1 MIYNCTFSIK
11 SNKLILKAYFFL
23 KNFLEHLVLLLAF
36 SLTGFSQEYPVKF
49 LDISDGLSN
58 NSVTTIYQDS
68 DGYMWFGTYDGL
80 NRYDGYNF
88 KVYRNRINDK
98 KSLLFNTI
106 YNIEGDSKKNI
117 WVGGSNG
124 ICIYNKTNA
133 TFHPVV
139 YVFSNNKPKIL
150 KDIIHQTSSVSDN
163 LVLVASQN
171 LGLIAFE
178 DGSFIG
184 KHVPLKVSGKKSIDN
199 YDAIAIQKDKKK
211 DYYWIYVRNIGICS
225 YSYKSRNLKV
235 VFPLSIGGVK
245 AMEPSADGN
254 LWFGSDEGLFLFNLK
269 TGALSE
275 NYFSNKCSVSDILL
289 DKKKELWIT
298 TDGCGIYK
306 VTGTNKK
313 AVPYN
318 TLKNNLLVKSNS
330 VWSLY
335 EDKSGN
341 KWFGTLRG
349 GISMLSN
356 TPKYFKSIRYNAN
369 DPAENFILSFCEDEK
384 NNLWV
389 GTDGAGLKYWDRKNN
404 KYITYSNSATMCH
417 KLTSNFITGIIRDS
431 NNEIWLSTWAG
442 GINRINPKSNTV
454 SYFSC
459 YNPFTRQV
467 EKNIW
472 FVYKDS
478 KNNIWASATN
488 EGSLYL
494 FDRKKNSFTLFD
506 PSINNLQCLTE
517 TSDGKLLGGNYN
529 SLFTIEK
536 TTRKIVKINVDNQIR
551 CIYEDKDKNLWL
563 GTQEGGLLLF
573 DRKTN
578 TFKRLTADDGL
589 PSNTI
594 LRILE
599 DKEGNLWMSTYNGIC
614 RFDKKRKT
622 FRNFSVNDGLQSN
635 QFSFNAGIKLST
647 GEFLFGGINGFNIFF
662 PEAIKGFNQENNL
675 LLTDFYVNNQPIEDT
690 NAEVISDW
698 DSDKIKKVSL
708 SYDQTTLS
716 LEFVALDYNNA
727 DKINYAYYLEGWD
740 EQWSY
745 VGQARKANY
754 SRLPEGKYT
763 FKVKTTNF
771 KGGWNKEESLINI
784 TVLPPWYRTWWAYTL
799 YILAGVA
806 SIFAYLKYN
815 KNKEELK
822 YKVKIAELESKKEK
836 EVAEKQS
843 SMFTYISHEFRTPLS
858 LIINPLKKAVQKE
871 SVQNGSSGSD
881 LAIAHRNARR
891 LLSLVDQ
898 LLLFRKAENDADS
911 LRLSAINVNN
921 LCNEVYQC
929 FVNQAKDKN
938 INYNFNIPDH
948 EIEII
953 GDYEKIEISLFNLMS
968 NAFKYT
974 PNGGEINLNL
984 AENDTEVILEI
995 SDNGEGIEKKDIE
1008 VIFEKFKQINS
1019 KVSVGTGFGIGL
1031 YIVKYFVDKH
1041 KGTVSCSSEIGK
1053 GSVFKLTFL
1062 KGSSHFENIE
1072 ITDVVAKRSQLF
1084 DELIIDDS
1092 EENNQLMS
1100 NTVSESD
1107 FQKIMLT
1114 DKRTVLI
1121 VDDNAEI
1128 RGYLIKLFSE
1138 TYVVF
1143 SAENGEEGLKQT
1155 KKHMPDLVISD
1166 ITMEHMDGL
1175 ELCRKIKE
1183 NDALSHIPVILLTA
1197 TKNPETHL
1205 QGINDGADDYI
1216 TKPFDDDI
1224 LVARVESLL
1233 KNRSTLRKYFLD
1245 SITLKENTQKV
1256 PEEYQEI
1263 LRKCIDIVEA
1273 NIHKRDFT
1281 IKNFALEMGMS
1292 HRTLYTKIKIISGQ
1306 TLNAFIRSVRIRRA
1320 AMLMLTEEMN
1330 IAQASAEVGFEDP
1343 KYFRQQFVKLFGMT
1357 PSEYIK
1363 KYKNSFNSDLNII
1376 K

>member
-1 MIYNCTFSIK
+1 MKYF
-11 SNKLILKAYFFL
+11 IL
-23 KNFLEHLVLLLAF
+23 NFLLLF
-36 SLTGFSQEYPVKF
+36 GFTRAVHAQDNPIKF

-58 NSVTTIYQDS
+58 NSVTTIFQDS
-68 DGYMWFGTYDGL
+68 DGYLWFGTYDGL

-98 KSLLFNTI
+98 NSLLFNTI
-106 YNIEGDSKKNI
+106 YDIEGDSRNNI
-117 WVGGSNG
+117 WVGGTNG

-133 TFHPVV
+133 TFRPVE
-139 YVFSNNKPKIL
+139 YVVSNKKPQYL
-150 KDIIHQTSSVSDN
+150 KDIIHQTSAISHN
-163 LVLVASQN
+163 MVLVASQN
-171 LGLIAFE
+171 LGLLSFE
-178 DGSFIG
+178 NGSLVG
-184 KHVPLKVSGKKSIDN
+184 KHIPLKAKENKANIDN
-199 YDAIAIQKDKKK
+199 YDAIAIQDDKKK
-211 DYYWIYVRNIGICS
+211 AHSWVYVRNVGVCS
-225 YSYKSRNLKV
+225 FDYKTKNLNV
-235 VFPLSIGGVK
+235 VFPLSIEVK
-245 AMEPSADGN
+245 AMKRTFDGN
-254 LWFGSDEGLFLFNLK
+254 LWLGTDEGLFLFN
-269 TGALSE
+269 TQSGTLSE
-275 NYFSNKCSVSDILL
+275 NYFMSKCSVTDILV
-289 DKKKELWIT
+289 DKKKDVWIT

-306 VTGTNKK
+306 VIGTNKK
-313 AVPYN
+313 AISSN
-318 TLKNNLLVKSNS
+318 TVKDNNLVKSNS

-335 EDKSGN
+335 EDKTGN

-356 TPKYFKSIRYNAN
+356 TPKYFKNIRYNSN

-389 GTDGAGLKYWDRKNN
+389 GTDGAGLKYWNRKNN
-404 KYITYSNSATMCH
+404 TYINYSN
-417 KLTSNFITGIIRDS
+417 KLSSSFITGIIRDN

-442 GINRINPKSNTV
+442 GVNKINPKTNTV
-454 SYFSC
+454 THYSC
-459 YNPFTRQV
+459 YNPFTKQT

-472 FVYKDS
+472 FVYKDTKS
-478 KNNIWASATN
+478 NIWASATN

-494 FDRKKNSFTLFD
+494 FNKTANNFELFNK
-506 PSINNLQCLTE
+506 SITNLQCLTQ
-517 TSDGKLLGGNYN
+517 TSDGKLWGGNYT
-529 SLFTIEK
+529 SLFSIEK
-536 TTRKIVKINVDNQIR
+536 ATKKINKITIGNPVR
-551 CIYEDKDKNLWL
+551 CIHEDKDKNLWL

-578 TFKRLTADDGL
+578 TFKRLTTDDGL

-594 LRILE
+594 LRLLE

-614 RFDKKRKT
+614 RFDKKQKT

-662 PEAIKGFNQENNL
+662 PEAIKGYNQQNNL
-675 LLTDFYVNNQPIEDT
+675 LLTDFYVNNQPIEENKTDL
-690 NAEVISDW
+690 ISEW
-698 DSDKIKKVSL
+698 DSNKVKVVNL
-708 SYDQTTLS
+708 PFDQTTLS

-727 DKINYAYYLEGWD
+727 DKINYAYFLEGWD
-740 EQWSY
+740 EQWNF

-771 KGGWNKEESLINI
+771 KGGWNKDESLIIIN
-784 TVLPPWYRTWWAYTL
+784 VLPPWYRTWWAYAL
-799 YILAGVA
+799 YLLAGIA
-806 SIFAYLKYN
+806 SIFAYLEYH
-815 KNKEELK
+815 KNKEKLK

-836 EVAEKQS
+836 EIAEKQS

-911 LRLSAINVNN
+911 LRLSTINVNN

-929 FVNQAKDKN
+929 FVNQAKEKS
-938 INYNFNIPDH
+938 IHYNFNIPDH

-974 PNGGEINLNL
+974 PIGGTINLNL
-984 AENDTEVILEI
+984 NENDREVILEI
-995 SDNGEGIEKKDIE
+995 ADSGDGIDKKDID

-1041 KGTVSCSSEIGK
+1041 KGFVSCSSEIGK
-1053 GSVFKLTFL
+1053 GSIFKLTFL
-1062 KGSSHFENIE
+1062 KGNSHFEDVE
-1072 ITDVVAKRSQLF
+1072 ITTEIPQRSQLF
-1084 DELIIDDS
+1084 NELIVDEI
-1092 EENNQLMS
+1092 EENNSFS
-1100 NTVSESD
+1100 NTSVSEND
-1107 FQKIMLT
+1107 FQRIMLT

-1121 VDDNAEI
+1121 IDDNAEI
-1128 RGYLIKLFSE
+1128 RAYLIKLFSE
-1138 TYVVF
+1138 NYIVY
-1143 SAENGEEGLKQT
+1143 SAENGEEGLKLT

-1166 ITMEHMDGL
+1166 ITMEEMDGL

-1183 NDALSHIPVILLTA
+1183 NPALSHIPVILLTA
-1197 TKNPETHL
+1197 SKNPETHL
-1205 QGINDGADDYI
+1205 QGISDGADDYI

-1233 KNRSTLRKYFLD
+1233 RNRSNLRTYFLD

-1256 PEEYQEI
+1256 PVEYQEI
-1263 LRKCIDIVEA
+1263 LKKCIDIVEA

-1320 AMLMLTEEMN
+1320 AMLMLTEDIN
-1330 IAQASAEVGFEDP
+1330 ITQASAEVGFEDP

-1363 KYKNSFNSDLNII
+1363 KYKSSFNADLNII

>member
-1 MIYNCTFSIK
+1 MK
-11 SNKLILKAYFFL
+11 KFFINL
-23 KNFLEHLVLLLAF
+23 TVLMGFYALVCA
-36 SLTGFSQEYPVKF
+36 QENPVKF

-58 NSVTTIYQDS
+58 NSVTAIFQDS

-88 KVYRNRINDK
+88 KVFRNRINDK

-106 YNIEGDSKKNI
+106 YDIEGDSKKNI
-117 WVGGSNG
+117 WIGGSNG
-124 ICIYNKTNA
+124 ICIYNKTTA
-133 TFHPVV
+133 AFHSVR
-139 YVFSNNKPKIL
+139 YTFSNKKSAVL
-150 KDIIHQTSSVSDN
+150 KDIIHQTETVSEN
-163 LVLVASQN
+163 MVLVASQN
-171 LGLIAFE
+171 LGLIAFVN
-178 DGSFIG
+178 GSFIG
-184 KHVPLKVSGKKSIDN
+184 KHIPLTTENRKSINN
-199 YDAIAIQKDKKK
+199 YDAIAIQSDKRNKNC
-211 DYYWIYVRNIGICS
+211 WVYVRNVGICNYYDTS
-225 YSYKSRNLKV
+225 KSLKV
-235 VFPLSIGGVK
+235 IFPLSLEVK
-245 AMEPSADGN
+245 TMKLASDGN
-254 LWFGSDEGLFLFNLK
+254 LWLGTDEGLFLFNSK
-269 TGALSE
+269 SGNISKNYLS
-275 NYFSNKCSVSDILL
+275 NRCSVTDIFI
-289 DKKKELWIT
+289 DKKKEMWVT
-298 TDGCGIYK
+298 TDGCGLYK
-306 VTGTNKK
+306 VIGTNKK
-313 AVPYN
+313 ATPYN
-318 TLKNNLLVKSNS
+318 SSEENKPVKSNS
-330 VWSLY
+330 IWSFY
-335 EDKSGN
+335 EDKAGN
-341 KWFGTLRG
+341 KWIGTLRG

-356 TPKYFKSIRYNAN
+356 TAQYFKSIRYNAN

-404 KYITYSNSATMCH
+404 KYINCGH
-417 KLTSNFITGIIRDS
+417 KLSSKFITRIIRDN

-442 GINRINPKSNTV
+442 GVNKINPKNNSVTQ
-454 SYFSC
+454 FSC
-459 YNPFTRQV
+459 FNPFTKQI

-478 KNNIWASATN
+478 KANIWASATN

-494 FDRKKNSFTLFD
+494 FDRAKNSFTLFD
-506 PSINNLQCLTE
+506 KSITNLQCITE
-517 TSDGKLLGGNYN
+517 TSDGKLWGGNYTA
-529 SLFTIEK
+529 LFSIEAG
-536 TTRKIVKINVDNQIR
+536 TRKINKITIGNPIR
-551 CIYEDKDKNLWL
+551 CIHEDKDKNLWL

-578 TFKRLTADDGL
+578 KFKRLTTDDGL
-589 PSNTI
+589 PSNTV
-594 LRILE
+594 LRLLE

-635 QFSFNAGIKLST
+635 QFSFNAGVKLAT

-662 PEAIKGFNQENNL
+662 PERIKSFNQENNL
-675 LLTDFYVNNQPIEDT
+675 LLTDFYVNNQPIQESK
-690 NAEVISDW
+690 AELISYENK
-698 DSDKIKKVSL
+698 SKVKEVSL
-708 SYDQTTLS
+708 AYDQTTLS

-727 DKINYAYYLEGWD
+727 DKMNYAYLLDGWD
-740 EQWSY
+740 DQWNY
-745 VGQARKANY
+745 VGQSRKANY
-754 SRLPEGKYT
+754 ARLTEGKYT

-771 KGGWNKEESLINI
+771 KGGWNKEASLVII
-784 TVLPPWYRTWWAYTL
+784 EILPPWYRTWWAYLL
-799 YILAGVA
+799 YLSILAGILFV
-806 SIFAYLKYN
+806 YLDYQ
-815 KNKEELK
+815 KNKEKLK

-836 EVAEKQS
+836 EIAEKQS

-871 SVQNGSSGSD
+871 NVQNGSSGSD

-911 LRLSAINVNN
+911 LRLSTITVNN

-929 FVNQAKDKN
+929 FVNQAKEKN
-938 INYNFNIPDH
+938 IQYNFNIPDH
-948 EIEII
+948 DIIII

-974 PNGGEINLNL
+974 HVGGEINLTL
-984 AENDTEVILEI
+984 TENNTEVLLEI
-995 SDNGEGIEKKDIE
+995 SDNGVGIEKKDIE
-1008 VIFEKFKQINS
+1008 VIFEKFRQINS

-1031 YIVKYFVDKH
+1031 YIVKYFTDKH
-1041 KGTVSCSSEIGK
+1041 KGTVSCTSEPGI

-1062 KGSSHFENIE
+1062 KGNDHFEDVE
-1072 ITDVVAKRSQLF
+1072 ITNDIPQRSQLF
-1084 DELIIDDS
+1084 DELIVDDL
-1092 EENNQLMS
+1092 EES
-1100 NTVSESD
+1100 KVVSTISKND
-1107 FQKIMLT
+1107 FQNNMLT
-1114 DKRTVLI
+1114 EKRTVLI
-1121 VDDNAEI
+1121 IDDNVEI
-1128 RGYLIKLFSE
+1128 RGYLIKLFSKN
-1138 TYVVF
+1138 YIVYN
-1143 SAENGEEGLKQT
+1143 AKNGEEGLKLT
-1155 KKHMPDLVISD
+1155 KKYMPDLVISD
-1166 ITMEHMDGL
+1166 ITMEEMDGL

-1183 NDALSHIPVILLTA
+1183 SNDLSHIPVILLTA
-1197 TKNPETHL
+1197 SKNPETHL

-1233 KNRSTLRKYFLD
+1233 KNRSNLRTYFLD
-1245 SITLKENTQKV
+1245 SITLKENSQKV
-1256 PEEYQEI
+1256 PTEYQDI
-1263 LRKCIDIVEA
+1263 LKKCIDIVEA

-1363 KYKNSFNSDLNII
+1363 KYKSSFNADLNII

>member
-1 MIYNCTFSIK
+1 MSFGQDNPI
-11 SNKLILKAYFFL
+11 
-23 KNFLEHLVLLLAF
+23 
-36 SLTGFSQEYPVKF
+36 KF

-58 NSVTTIYQDS
+58 NSVTTIFQDS
-68 DGYMWFGTYDGL
+68 DGYLWFGTYDGL

-88 KVYRNRINDK
+88 KVFRNRINDK
-98 KSLLFNTI
+98 KSLFFNTI

-124 ICIYNKTNA
+124 VCIYSKTTA
-133 TFHPVV
+133 TFHPVE
-139 YVFSNNKPKIL
+139 YTSSNKKTKIL
-150 KDIIHQTSSVSDN
+150 KDIIHQMRSVSND

-178 DGSFIG
+178 NGSFVG
-184 KHVPLKVSGKKSIDN
+184 KQIPLKVLGNNISTDN
-199 YDAIAIQKDKKK
+199 YDAIALQDDTKKGCC
-211 DYYWIYVRNIGICS
+211 WIHVRNIGICS
-225 YSYKSRNLKV
+225 YNYKSKSLSV
-235 VFPLSIGGVK
+235 VFPLSKEVK
-245 AMEPSADGN
+245 SMKLSSDGN
-254 LWFGSDEGLFLFNLK
+254 LWLGTDEGVFLLNTK
-269 TGALSE
+269 SGALSE
-275 NYFSNKCSVSDILL
+275 NYFSNKCSVTDILL
-289 DKKKELWIT
+289 DKKKDIWIS

-306 VTGTNKK
+306 IIGTNKK
-313 AVPYN
+313 AIPSNVVNGVP
-318 TLKNNLLVKSNS
+318 LAKSNS

-335 EDKSGN
+335 EDKTGN
-341 KWFGTLRG
+341 KWFGSLRG

-356 TPKYFKSIRYNAN
+356 TPKYFKSIRYNAAN
-369 DPAENFILSFCEDEK
+369 PAENFILSFCEDEK
-384 NNLWV
+384 KNLWV
-389 GTDGAGLKYWDRKNN
+389 GTDGAGLKYWNRKTN
-404 KYITYSNSATMCH
+404 TYSNYNN
-417 KLTSNFITGIIRDS
+417 KLSSPFITGIVRDN
-431 NNEIWLSTWAG
+431 NNEIWLSTWNG
-442 GINRINPKSNTV
+442 GVNKINPKNNSVTA
-454 SYFSC
+454 YSC
-459 YNPFTRQV
+459 FNPFTKQV
-467 EKNIW
+467 EKKIW
-472 FVYKDS
+472 LMYKDS
-478 KNNIWASATN
+478 KSNIWASATN
-488 EGSLYL
+488 EGCLYWFDRAKNNFVL
-494 FDRKKNSFTLFD
+494 FDK
-506 PSINNLQCLTE
+506 SITNLQSLTQ
-517 TSDGKLLGGNYN
+517 TSDGKLWGGNYT
-529 SLFTIEK
+529 SLFSLEK
-536 TTRKIVKINVDNQIR
+536 NTKKITKTNIGNPIR
-551 CIYEDKDKNLWL
+551 CIHEDKDKNLWL

-573 DRKTN
+573 DPKTS
-578 TFKRLTADDGL
+578 TFKRLTTDDGL

-594 LRILE
+594 LRMLE
-599 DKEGNLWMSTYNGIC
+599 DKEGNLWMSTYNGVC

-635 QFSFNAGIKLST
+635 QFSFNAGLKLDT

-662 PEAIKGFNQENNL
+662 PEAIKGFNQQNNL
-675 LLTDFYVNNQPIEDT
+675 LLTNFYVNNQPIEESKNDL
-690 NAEVISDW
+690 VSDW
-698 DSDKIKKVSL
+698 ESGKIKEVSL
-708 SYDQTTLS
+708 PYDQTTLS

-740 EQWSY
+740 AQWNY

-754 SRLPEGKYT
+754 ARLAEGKYT

-771 KGGWNKEESLINI
+771 KGGWNKEISLVTIEI
-784 TVLPPWYRTWWAYTL
+784 LPPWYRTWWAYTL
-799 YILAGVA
+799 YLAALAGML
-806 SIFAYLKYN
+806 FAYLEYH
-815 KNKEELK
+815 KNKEKLK

-911 LRLSAINVNN
+911 LRLSNINVNN

-929 FVNQAKDKN
+929 FVNQAKEKN
-938 INYNFNIPDH
+938 ITYKFDIPQHD
-948 EIEII
+948 IEMI

-974 PNGGEINLNL
+974 PAGGEIILKL
-984 AENDTEVILEI
+984 SENDKEVILAI
-995 SDNGEGIEKKDIE
+995 SDNGEGIEKKDID
-1008 VIFEKFKQINS
+1008 VIFEKFRQINS

-1041 KGTVSCSSEIGK
+1041 KGTVNCSSEVGE
-1053 GSVFKLTFL
+1053 GSTFTLTFR
-1062 KGSSHFENIE
+1062 KGNSHFKDIE

-1084 DELIIDDS
+1084 DELILDDAQ
-1092 EENNQLMS
+1092 ENNQFLNSM
-1100 NTVSESD
+1100 VSEND

-1114 DKRTVLI
+1114 EKRTVLI
-1121 VDDNAEI
+1121 IDDNAEI
-1128 RGYLIKLFSE
+1128 RSYLIKLFSE
-1138 TYVVF
+1138 SYIVYN
-1143 SAENGEEGLKQT
+1143 AENGEEGLKLT

-1166 ITMEHMDGL
+1166 ITMEQMDGL
-1175 ELCRKIKE
+1175 ELCRKIKQSE
-1183 NDALSHIPVILLTA
+1183 SLSHIPVILLTA
-1197 TKNPETHL
+1197 SKNPETHL
-1205 QGINDGADDYI
+1205 QGITDGADDYI

-1224 LVARVESLL
+1224 LLARVESLL
-1233 KNRSTLRKYFLD
+1233 RNRSNLRTYFLD
-1245 SITLKENTQKV
+1245 SITLKENAQKV
-1256 PEEYQEI
+1256 PVEYQEI
-1263 LRKCIDIVEA
+1263 LKKCIDILEA
-1273 NIHKRDFT
+1273 NIHKKDFT

-1306 TLNAFIRSVRIRRA
+1306 TLNAFIRSLRIRRA
-1320 AMLMLTEEMN
+1320 AMLMLTEDMN

>member
-1 MIYNCTFSIK
+1 MKHFVLYFLF
-11 SNKLILKAYFFL
+11 LI
-23 KNFLEHLVLLLAF
+23 
-36 SLTGFSQEYPVKF
+36 GFSSVGTAQDNPVKF

-58 NSVTTIYQDS
+58 NSVTTIFQDS

-88 KVYRNRINDK
+88 KVFRNRINDK
-98 KSLLFNTI
+98 KSLPFNTI
-106 YNIEGDSKKNI
+106 YNIEGDSKNNI
-117 WVGGSNG
+117 WLGGSNG
-124 ICIYNKTNA
+124 VCIYNKTTA
-133 TFHPVV
+133 TFHPVE
-139 YVFSNNKPKIL
+139 YNASEQKTKIL
-150 KDIIHQTSSVSDN
+150 KDVIHQMRSVSAN
-163 LVLVASQN
+163 LVLIASQS
-171 LGLIAFE
+171 LGLISFE
-178 DGSFIG
+178 NGSLTG
-184 KHVPLKVSGKKSIDN
+184 KQIPLKVSGNKSISN
-199 YDAIAIQKDKKK
+199 YDAIAIQDDVKKGNC
-211 DYYWIYVRNIGICS
+211 WIYVRNIGICS
-225 YSYKSRNLKV
+225 YSYQSKNLKT
-235 VFPLSIGGVK
+235 VFSLSKEVK
-245 AMEPSADGN
+245 SMKLSSDGN
-254 LWFGSDEGLFLFNLK
+254 LLLGTDEGLFLFDTK
-269 TGALSE
+269 SGSISE
-275 NYFSNKCSVSDILL
+275 NYFSGKCSVTDILV
-289 DKKKELWIT
+289 DKKKEIWIT

-306 VTGTNKK
+306 VIGTNKK
-313 AVPYN
+313 AMPYN
-318 TLKNNLLVKSNS
+318 AVNENQLAKSNS

-335 EDKSGN
+335 EDKAGN
-341 KWFGTLRG
+341 KWFGSLRG

-356 TPKYFKSIRYNAN
+356 TPKYFKSIRYNAK

-389 GTDGAGLKYWDRKNN
+389 GTDGAGLKYWNRKNN
-404 KYITYSNSATMCH
+404 TYISYSN
-417 KLTSNFITGIIRDS
+417 KLSSNFITGIARDN

-442 GINRINPKSNTV
+442 GVNKINPKNNSVTQ
-454 SYFSC
+454 YSC
-459 YNPFTRQV
+459 YNPYTKQV

-478 KNNIWASATN
+478 KANIWASATN
-488 EGSLYL
+488 EGSLYVL
-494 FDRKKNSFTLFD
+494 DRTKNSFSLFD
-506 PSINNLQCLTE
+506 QSINNLQCLTE
-517 TSDGKLLGGNYN
+517 TSDGKLWGGNYT
-529 SLFTIEK
+529 SLFSIEK
-536 TTRKIVKINVDNQIR
+536 RTRKINKVTIGNPVR
-551 CIYEDKDKNLWL
+551 CIHEDKDKNLWL

-578 TFKRLTADDGL
+578 TFKRLTTDDGL

-594 LRILE
+594 LRLLE

-647 GEFLFGGINGFNIFF
+647 GEFLFGGINGFNLFF

-675 LLTDFYVNNQPIEDT
+675 LLTDFYVNNQPIEESKAELVSEGNST
-690 NAEVISDW
+690 KVKEVI
-698 DSDKIKKVSL
+698 L
-708 SYDQTTLS
+708 AYDQTTLS

-740 EQWSY
+740 EQWNY

-754 SRLPEGKYT
+754 ARLTEGKYT

-771 KGGWNKEESLINI
+771 KGGWNKEVSLVTIE
-784 TVLPPWYRTWWAYTL
+784 VLPPWYRTWWAYTL
-799 YILAGVA
+799 YLLAVVGVLV
-806 SIFAYLKYN
+806 AYLEYN
-815 KNKEELK
+815 KNKEKLK

-836 EVAEKQS
+836 EIAEKQS

-871 SVQNGSSGSD
+871 NVQNGSSGSD

-898 LLLFRKAENDADS
+898 LLLFRKAENDGDT
-911 LRLSAINVNN
+911 LRLSPINVNN

-938 INYNFNIPDH
+938 INYNFNIPNR
-948 EIEII
+948 EIVII

-974 PNGGEINLNL
+974 QIGGEITLKLNET
-984 AENDTEVILEI
+984 ENEVELEI
-995 SDNGEGIEKKDIE
+995 SDNGDGIDKKDIE

-1031 YIVKYFVDKH
+1031 FIVKYFVDKH
-1041 KGTVSCSSEIGK
+1041 KGSVSCRSEIGK
-1053 GSVFKLTFL
+1053 GSTFKLTFL
-1062 KGSSHFENIE
+1062 KGNSHFEDVE
-1072 ITDVVAKRSQLF
+1072 ITNEVPKRSQLF
-1084 DELIIDDS
+1084 DELIMDE
-1092 EENNQLMS
+1092 EENTLS
-1100 NTVSESD
+1100 NASIAGNEL
-1107 FQKIMLT
+1107 QKVMLT
-1114 DKRTVLI
+1114 DKRTILI
-1121 VDDNAEI
+1121 IDDNAEI
-1128 RGYLIKLFSE
+1128 RAYLMKLFSE
-1138 TYVVF
+1138 NYMVY
-1143 SAENGEEGLKQT
+1143 SAENGEEGLKLT
-1155 KKHMPDLVISD
+1155 KKHMPDLIISD
-1166 ITMEHMDGL
+1166 ITMEEMDGL

-1183 NDALSHIPVILLTA
+1183 SNDLSHIPVILLTA
-1197 TKNPETHL
+1197 SKNPETHL
-1205 QGINDGADDYI
+1205 QGISDGADDYI

-1224 LVARVESLL
+1224 LAARVESLL
-1233 KNRSTLRKYFLD
+1233 RNRSNLRTYFLD

-1256 PEEYQEI
+1256 PVEYQEI
-1263 LRKCIDIVEA
+1263 LKKCIDIVES
-1273 NIHKRDFT
+1273 NIHKKDFT

-1320 AMLMLTEEMN
+1320 AMLMLTEDMN

>member
-1 MIYNCTFSIK
+1 
-11 SNKLILKAYFFL
+11 
-23 KNFLEHLVLLLAF
+23 
-36 SLTGFSQEYPVKF
+36 
-49 LDISDGLSN
+49 
-58 NSVTTIYQDS
+58 
-68 DGYMWFGTYDGL
+68 MWFGTYDGL

-98 KSLLFNTI
+98 KSLSFNTI

-124 ICIYNKTNA
+124 ICIYNKTKA
-133 TFHPVV
+133 TFHPVE
-139 YVFSNNKPKIL
+139 YVFSNHKPKIL
-150 KDIIHQTSSVSDN
+150 TDIIHQTSAVTDN

-178 DGSFIG
+178 NGSFVG
-184 KHVPLKVSGKKSIDN
+184 KHIPLKVLGNKISIDT
-199 YDAIAIQKDKKK
+199 YDAIAIQHDRKNNSCWV
-211 DYYWIYVRNIGICS
+211 YIRNIGIS
-225 YSYKSRNLKV
+225 NYNYKSKSLKV
-235 VFPLSIGGVK
+235 VFPLSIEVK
-245 AMEPSADGN
+245 AMKFSAEGN
-254 LWFGSDEGLFLFNLK
+254 LWLGTDEGLFLFDLK
-269 TGALSE
+269 KGTLSE
-275 NYFSNKCSVSDILL
+275 NYFAEKCSVSDILP

-306 VTGTNKK
+306 VARTGKK
-313 AVPYN
+313 AVSYN
-318 TLKNNLLVKSNS
+318 ALKNKPLVKSNS

-356 TPKYFKSIRYNAN
+356 TPKYFKTIRYNSN
-369 DPAENFILSFCEDEK
+369 DPADNFILSFCEDEK
-384 NNLWV
+384 HNLWV

-404 KYITYSNSATMCH
+404 TFINYSN
-417 KLTSNFITGIIRDS
+417 KLSSGFITGIVRDN

-442 GINRINPKSNTV
+442 GVNKINPKTNTV
-454 SYFSC
+454 THFSC
-459 YNPFTRQV
+459 YNPFTKQT

-472 FVYKDS
+472 FVHKDLEG
-478 KNNIWASATN
+478 NIWASATN
-488 EGSLYL
+488 EGCLYL
-494 FDRKKNSFTLFD
+494 FDRQKNSFVLFD
-506 PSINNLQCLTE
+506 KSITNLQCLTE
-517 TSDGKLLGGNYN
+517 TSDGKLWAGNYT
-529 SLFTIEK
+529 SLFSIEK
-536 TTRKIVKINVDNQIR
+536 NNRKINKIAIGNPIR
-551 CIYEDKDKNLWL
+551 NIHEDKDKNLWL
-563 GTQEGGLLLF
+563 ATQEGGLLLF

-578 TFKRLTADDGL
+578 TFKRLTTDDGL

-614 RFDKKRKT
+614 RFDKKRRT

-635 QFSFNAGIKLST
+635 QFSFNAGIKLTT

-662 PEAIKGFNQENNL
+662 PEAIKGFNQKNNL
-675 LLTDFYVNNQPIEDT
+675 LLTDFYVNNQPVEET
-690 NAEVISDW
+690 NAEIVSEQ
-698 DSDKIKKVSL
+698 DSDKTKEVSL

-716 LEFVALDYNNA
+716 LEFVALNYNNA

-740 EQWSY
+740 EQWNY
-745 VGQARKANY
+745 VGQTRKANY
-754 SRLPEGKYT
+754 SRLPEGKYI

-799 YILAGVA
+799 YLLIGIAGILAY
-806 SIFAYLKYN
+806 IRYN

-836 EVAEKQS
+836 EIAEKQS

-871 SVQNGSSGSD
+871 NVENGSSGSD

-911 LRLSAINVNN
+911 LRLSAINVNS

-929 FVNQAKDKN
+929 FVNQAKEKN
-938 INYNFNIPDH
+938 IRYNFTIPDH

-974 PNGGEINLNL
+974 PVGGEINLNL
-984 AENDTEVILEI
+984 SENATEVMLEI
-995 SDNGEGIEKKDIE
+995 SDNGDGIEKKDIE

-1041 KGTVSCSSEIGK
+1041 KGKVSCTSEIGK
-1053 GSVFKLTFL
+1053 GSIFKLTFL
-1062 KGSSHFENIE
+1062 KGSSHFKDIE
-1072 ITDVVAKRSQLF
+1072 ITNVVAKRSQLF
-1084 DELIIDDS
+1084 DELIIDDG
-1092 EENNQLMS
+1092 EENKSVNI
-1100 NTVSESD
+1100 VSESD
-1107 FQKIMLT
+1107 FQKVMLT
-1114 DKRTVLI
+1114 NKRTILI
-1121 VDDNAEI
+1121 IDDNAEI
-1128 RGYLIKLFSE
+1128 RAYLIKLFSE
-1138 TYVVF
+1138 AYVVF
-1143 SAENGEEGLKQT
+1143 SAENGEEGLKET

-1166 ITMEHMDGL
+1166 ITMDSMDGL

-1183 NDALSHIPVILLTA
+1183 DNALSHIPVILLTA
-1197 TKNPETHL
+1197 SKNPETHL
-1205 QGINDGADDYI
+1205 QGISDGADDYI

-1224 LVARVESLL
+1224 LMARVESLL
-1233 KNRSTLRKYFLD
+1233 KNRSMLRKYFLD
-1245 SITLKENTQKV
+1245 SITLKENNQKV
-1256 PEEYQEI
+1256 PLEYQEI
-1263 LRKCIDIVEA
+1263 LKKCINIVEA

-1320 AMLMLTEEMN
+1320 AMLMLTEDIN
-1330 IAQASAEVGFEDP
+1330 ITQASAEVGFEDP

-1363 KYKNSFNSDLNII
+1363 KYKSSFNSDLNVI

>member
-1 MIYNCTFSIK
+1 M
-11 SNKLILKAYFFL
+11 
-23 KNFLEHLVLLLAF
+23 KNFFINLVALM
-36 SLTGFSQEYPVKF
+36 GFYALVSAQENPVKF

-58 NSVTTIYQDS
+58 NSVTTIFQDS

-88 KVYRNRINDK
+88 KVFRNRINDK

-117 WVGGSNG
+117 WVGGANG
-124 ICIYNKTNA
+124 VCIYNKTTA
-133 TFHPVV
+133 TFHSVK
-139 YVFSNNKPKIL
+139 YTLSDEKPKDL
-150 KDIIHQTSSVSDN
+150 KDIIHQIRAVSDN

-178 DGSFIG
+178 NGLFVG
-184 KHVPLKVSGKKSIDN
+184 KQIPFKLFGNKKTTNN
-199 YDAIAIQKDKKK
+199 YDAVAIQDDKKNARCWV
-211 DYYWIYVRNIGICS
+211 YIRNTGVCT
-225 YSYKSRNLKV
+225 YSYTSKSLNV
-235 VFPLSIGGVK
+235 IFPLSLEVK
-245 AMEPSADGN
+245 TMKLASDGN
-254 LWFGSDEGLFLFNLK
+254 LWLGTDEGLFLFNTK
-269 TGALSE
+269 SGSLSE
-275 NYFSNKCSVSDILL
+275 NYFTNKCIVSDIHLE
-289 DKKKELWIT
+289 KEGEIWLT
-298 TDGCGIYK
+298 TDGCGIYQVIGK
-306 VTGTNKK
+306 DKK
-313 AVPYN
+313 AIPYMTIKDN
-318 TLKNNLLVKSNS
+318 QLAKSNS

-335 EDKSGN
+335 KDKSGN
-341 KWFGTLRG
+341 KWFGSLRG

-356 TPKYFKSIRYNAN
+356 TPKYFKSIRNKAK

-384 NNLWV
+384 NNIWL
-389 GTDGAGLKYWDRKNN
+389 GTDGAGLKYWDRK
-404 KYITYSNSATMCH
+404 KDTYTSYSN
-417 KLTSNFITGIIRDS
+417 KLPSNFITGIVRD
-431 NNEIWLSTWAG
+431 NNNDIWLSTWAG
-442 GINRINPKSNTV
+442 GVNRINKKSNTV
-454 SYFSC
+454 TQFSC
-459 YNPFTRQV
+459 YNPFTKQN

-478 KNNIWASATN
+478 KANIWAGATN

-494 FDRKKNSFTLFD
+494 FDRAVNRFALFD
-506 PSINNLQCLTE
+506 NTVNNLQCLTE
-517 TSDGKLLGGNYN
+517 TNDGKLWGGNYTT
-529 SLFTIEK
+529 LFSIEK
-536 TTRKIVKINVDNQIR
+536 ETRKINKTIIGNPIR
-551 CIYEDKDKNLWL
+551 CIHEDKDKNLWL

-578 TFKRLTADDGL
+578 TFKRFTTDDGL

-594 LRILE
+594 LRLLE
-599 DKEGNLWMSTYNGIC
+599 DREGNLWMSTYNGIC

-635 QFSFNAGIKLST
+635 QFSFNAGIELST

-662 PEAIKGFNQENNL
+662 PEAIKGPNQKNNL
-675 LLTDFYVNNQPIEDT
+675 LLTDFYINNQPIEESKVEVMSASDT
-690 NAEVISDW
+690 G
-698 DSDKIKKVSL
+698 KIKEVRL
-708 SYDQTTLS
+708 AHDQTTLS
-716 LEFVALDYNNA
+716 LEFVAIDYNNA
-727 DKINYAYYLEGWD
+727 DKINYAYFLDGWD
-740 EQWSY
+740 EQWNY

-771 KGGWNKEESLINI
+771 KGGWNKEVSLVSIE
-784 TVLPPWYRTWWAYTL
+784 VLPPWYRTWWAYSL
-799 YILAGVA
+799 YLLTIVGIL
-806 SIFAYLKYN
+806 FAYLQYN
-815 KNKEELK
+815 KNKERLK
-822 YKVKIAELESKKEK
+822 YKVKIAELESKKER
-836 EVAEKQS
+836 EIAEKQS

-911 LRLSAINVNN
+911 LRLSTINVNN

-929 FVNQAKDKN
+929 FVNQAKEKN
-938 INYNFNIPDH
+938 IQYNFTIPDH
-948 EIEII
+948 DIMII

-974 PNGGEINLNL
+974 HVGGEINLIL
-984 AENDTEVILEI
+984 TENETEVILEI
-995 SDNGEGIEKKDIE
+995 LDKGVGIEQKDIE

-1031 YIVKYFVDKH
+1031 YIVKYFTDKH
-1041 KGTVSCSSEIGK
+1041 KGTISCTSEPGK
-1053 GSVFKLTFL
+1053 GSAFKLIFL
-1062 KGSSHFENIE
+1062 KGNSHFEDVE
-1072 ITDVVAKRSQLF
+1072 ITNDIPQRSQLF
-1084 DELIIDDS
+1084 NELIIDDP
-1092 EENNQLMS
+1092 EENN
-1100 NTVSESD
+1100 TVSVTPEND
-1107 FQKIMLT
+1107 FQNNMLT

-1121 VDDNAEI
+1121 IDDNVEI
-1128 RGYLIKLFSE
+1128 RGYLIKLFSKNHIV
-1138 TYVVF
+1138 Y

-1155 KKHMPDLVISD
+1155 KKYMPDLVISD
-1166 ITMEHMDGL
+1166 ITMEEMDGL

-1183 NDALSHIPVILLTA
+1183 SDNLSHIPVILLTA
-1197 TKNPETHL
+1197 SKNPETHL
-1205 QGINDGADDYI
+1205 QGISGGADDYI

-1233 KNRSTLRKYFLD
+1233 RNRSNLRAYFLD

-1256 PEEYQEI
+1256 PVEYQEI
-1263 LRKCIDIVEA
+1263 LKRCIDIVEA
-1273 NIHKRDFT
+1273 NIHKRDFA
-1281 IKNFALEMGMS
+1281 IKNFAMEMGMS

-1363 KYKNSFNSDLNII
+1363 KYKNSFNADLNII

>member
-1 MIYNCTFSIK
+1 MKYSV
-11 SNKLILKAYFFL
+11 LYF
-23 KNFLEHLVLLLAF
+23 LLLI
-36 SLTGFSQEYPVKF
+36 GFVPSVQSQDNPVKF

-58 NSVTTIYQDS
+58 NSVTTIFQDKE
-68 DGYMWFGTYDGL
+68 GYLWFGTYDGL

-98 KSLLFNTI
+98 NSLLFNTI
-106 YNIEGDSKKNI
+106 YNIEGDSRNNI
-117 WVGGSNG
+117 WIGGSNG
-124 ICIYNKTNA
+124 ICIYNKTSA
-133 TFHPVV
+133 TFGPVE
-139 YVFSNNKPKIL
+139 YSILNQKPKIL
-150 KDIIHQTSSVSDN
+150 KDIIHQSSSVSKN

-171 LGLIAFE
+171 LGLISFE
-178 DGSFIG
+178 NGSFIG
-184 KHVPLKVSGKKSIDN
+184 KHISLKAEGNKPNIDN
-199 YDAIAIQKDKKK
+199 YDAIAIQPEIKKGHC
-211 DYYWIYVRNIGICS
+211 WVYVKNIGVCS
-225 YSYKSRNLKV
+225 YSITTKSLKV
-235 VFPLSIGGVK
+235 VFPLSIEVK
-245 AMEPSADGN
+245 AMKSSSGGN
-254 LWFGSDEGLFLFNLK
+254 LWLGTDEGVFLFN
-269 TGALSE
+269 TQWGRLSK
-275 NYFSNKCSVSDILL
+275 NYLSNKCSVTDLL
-289 DKKKELWIT
+289 VDKKKNLWIT
-298 TDGCGIYK
+298 TDGCGIYR
-306 VTGTNKK
+306 VIGSDKK
-313 AVPYN
+313 AMAWNSV
-318 TLKNNLLVKSNS
+318 KDNNLVKSNS

-349 GISMLSN
+349 GISMLSS
-356 TPKYFKSIRYNAN
+356 TPKYFKTIRYNAS
-369 DPAENFILSFCEDEK
+369 DPAQNFILSFCEDEK
-384 NNLWV
+384 NNIWV
-389 GTDGAGLKYWDRKNN
+389 GTDGAGLKYWNRKNN
-404 KYITYSNSATMCH
+404 TYISYGN
-417 KLTSNFITGIIRDS
+417 KLSSPFITSIIRDTD
-431 NNEIWLSTWAG
+431 NQIWLSSWAG
-442 GINRINPKSNTV
+442 GVSKINPKTNTV
-454 SYFSC
+454 AHYSC
-459 YNPFTRQV
+459 YNPFTGQT

-478 KNNIWASATN
+478 KANIWASATN

-494 FDRKKNSFTLFD
+494 FNKTKNNFELFD
-506 PSINNLQCLTE
+506 KSIRNLQCLIQ
-517 TSDGKLLGGNYN
+517 TSDGRLWGGNYTT
-529 SLFTIEK
+529 LFSIEK
-536 TTRKIVKINVDNQIR
+536 ETRKINKVTIGNPVR
-551 CIYEDKDKNLWL
+551 CIHEDKDKNLWL

-578 TFKRLTADDGL
+578 TFKRLTIDDGL

-594 LRILE
+594 LRLLE

-635 QFSFNAGIKLST
+635 QFSFNAGLKLSS
-647 GEFLFGGINGFNIFF
+647 GEFLFGGINGFNVFF
-662 PEAIKGFNQENNL
+662 PQTIKGSNQQNNL
-675 LLTDFYVNNQPIEDT
+675 LLTDFYLNNQPIEESKTDL
-690 NAEVISDW
+690 VVQW
-698 DSDKIKKVSL
+698 DSGKIKEVSL
-708 SYDQTTLS
+708 PYDQTTLS
-716 LEFVALDYNNA
+716 LEFVALDYTNA
-727 DKINYAYYLEGWD
+727 DKINYAYFLEGWD
-740 EQWSY
+740 QQWNF

-771 KGGWNKEESLINI
+771 TGGWNKAQSLITIN
-784 TVLPPWYRTWWAYTL
+784 VLPPWYRTWWAYGL
-799 YILAGVA
+799 YLLAGIA
-806 SIFAYLKYN
+806 SIFAYLEYH
-815 KNKEELK
+815 KNKEKLK

-836 EVAEKQS
+836 EIAQKQS

-871 SVQNGSSGSD
+871 NVQNGSSGSD

-911 LRLSAINVNN
+911 LRLSTINVNN

-929 FVNQAKDKN
+929 FVNQAKDKK
-938 INYNFNIPDH
+938 IHYNFNIPDH

-974 PNGGEINLNL
+974 PMGGVINLNL
-984 AENDTEVILEI
+984 GENNYEVILEI
-995 SDNGEGIEKKDIE
+995 ADNGDGIHQRDIG

-1041 KGTVSCSSEIGK
+1041 KGTVSCTSEIGK

-1062 KGSSHFENIE
+1062 KGDSHFENVE
-1072 ITDVVAKRSQLF
+1072 ITSEIPKRSELF
-1084 DELIIDDS
+1084 NELIVDEIQEDS
-1092 EENNQLMS
+1092 ALSNALISEN
-1100 NTVSESD
+1100 D

-1114 DKRTVLI
+1114 PKRTVLI
-1121 VDDNAEI
+1121 IDDNADI
-1128 RGYLIKLFSE
+1128 RAYLIKLFSAN
-1138 TYVVF
+1138 YMVY
-1143 SAENGEEGLKQT
+1143 SAENGEEGLKLT
-1155 KKHMPDLVISD
+1155 KKHLPDLVISD
-1166 ITMEHMDGL
+1166 ITMQEMDGL

-1183 NDALSHIPVILLTA
+1183 NPDLSHIPVILLTA
-1197 TKNPETHL
+1197 SKNPETHL
-1205 QGINDGADDYI
+1205 QGISDGADDYI

-1224 LVARVESLL
+1224 LLARVESLL
-1233 KNRSTLRKYFLD
+1233 KNRSNLRAYFLD

-1256 PEEYQEI
+1256 PVEYQEI
-1263 LRKCIDIVEA
+1263 LKKCIDIVEA

-1320 AMLMLTEEMN
+1320 AMLMLTEDIN

-1363 KYKNSFNSDLNII
+1363 KYKSSFNADLNII

>member
-1 MIYNCTFSIK
+1 MK
-11 SNKLILKAYFFL
+11 YFVLHLLFL
-23 KNFLEHLVLLLAF
+23 L
-36 SLTGFSQEYPVKF
+36 GFSSVGFTQDNPIKF

-58 NSVTTIYQDS
+58 NSVTTIFQDS
-68 DGYMWFGTYDGL
+68 DGYLWFGTYDGL

-88 KVYRNRINDK
+88 KVFRNRINDK

-106 YNIEGDSKKNI
+106 YNIEGDSRKNI

-124 ICIYNKTNA
+124 ICIYSKTTA
-133 TFHPVV
+133 TFHPVE
-139 YVFSNNKPKIL
+139 YTSSNKKNKVL
-150 KDIIHQTSSVSDN
+150 KDIIHQMRSVSDE

-178 DGSFIG
+178 NGSFVG
-184 KHVPLKVSGKKSIDN
+184 KQIPLKVLGNNISIDN
-199 YDAIAIQKDKKK
+199 YDAIALQDDKKK
-211 DYYWIYVRNIGICS
+211 GHCWIHVRNIGICS
-225 YSYKSRNLKV
+225 YNYKSKTLKV
-235 VFPLSIGGVK
+235 VFPFSKEVK
-245 AMEPSADGN
+245 SMKLASDGN
-254 LWFGSDEGLFLFNLK
+254 LWLGTDEGIFLFNTK
-269 TGALSE
+269 SGVLSD
-275 NYFSNKCSVSDILL
+275 NYFSNKCSVTDILL
-289 DKKKELWIT
+289 DKKKEVWIS
-298 TDGCGIYK
+298 TDGFGIYK
-306 VTGTNKK
+306 IIGTNKK
-313 AVPYN
+313 AIPYN
-318 TLKNNLLVKSNS
+318 VINGVQLAKSNS

-341 KWFGTLRG
+341 KWFGSLRG
-349 GISMLSN
+349 GISMLSS
-356 TPKYFKSIRYNAN
+356 TPKYFKSIRYNATN
-369 DPAENFILSFCEDEK
+369 PAENFILSFCEDEK
-384 NNLWV
+384 KNLWV
-389 GTDGAGLKYWDRKNN
+389 GTDGAGLKYWNRKNN
-404 KYITYSNSATMCH
+404 TYTNYSN
-417 KLTSNFITGIIRDS
+417 KLSSSFITGIVRDN
-431 NNEIWLSTWAG
+431 NNEIWLSTWNG
-442 GINRINPKSNTV
+442 GVNKINPENNSVTQ
-454 SYFSC
+454 YSC
-459 YNPFTRQV
+459 FNPFTKQI
-467 EKNIW
+467 EKKIW
-472 FVYKDS
+472 LVYKDS
-478 KNNIWASATN
+478 KANIWASATN

-494 FDRKKNSFTLFD
+494 FDRPKNTFVLFD
-506 PSINNLQCLTE
+506 KSITNLQSLTE
-517 TSDGKLLGGNYN
+517 TSDGKLWGGNYT
-529 SLFTIEK
+529 SLFSLEKNTKKVSRITIGNP
-536 TTRKIVKINVDNQIR
+536 VR
-551 CIYEDKDKNLWL
+551 CIHEDKDKNLWL

-578 TFKRLTADDGL
+578 TFKRLTTDDGL

-594 LRILE
+594 LRMLE
-599 DKEGNLWMSTYNGIC
+599 DKEGNLWMSTYNGVC
-614 RFDKKRKT
+614 RFDKKRKS

-635 QFSFNAGIKLST
+635 QFSFNAGLKLST

-662 PEAIKGFNQENNL
+662 PEAIKGFNQQNNL
-675 LLTDFYVNNQPIEDT
+675 LLTDFYVNNQPIEENKNDLVSKWE
-690 NAEVISDW
+690 AG
-698 DSDKIKKVSL
+698 KIKEVSL
-708 SYDQTTLS
+708 PYDQTTLS

-740 EQWSY
+740 AQWNY

-754 SRLPEGKYT
+754 ARLTEGKYT

-771 KGGWNKEESLINI
+771 KGGWNKEISLVTIEI
-784 TVLPPWYRTWWAYTL
+784 LPPWYRTWWAYTL
-799 YILAGVA
+799 YLLALAG
-806 SIFAYLKYN
+806 ILFAYLEYH
-815 KNKEELK
+815 KNKEKLK

-911 LRLSAINVNN
+911 LRLSNINVNN

-929 FVNQAKDKN
+929 FVNQAKEKN
-938 INYNFNIPDH
+938 ITYQFYIPEHD
-948 EIEII
+948 IEII

-974 PNGGEINLNL
+974 PIGGEINLKL
-984 AENDTEVILEI
+984 SENKKEVILEI
-995 SDNGEGIEKKDIE
+995 SDSGDGIAKKDID

-1031 YIVKYFVDKH
+1031 YIVKYFVNKH
-1041 KGTVSCSSEIGK
+1041 KGTVSCSSEPGK
-1053 GSVFKLTFL
+1053 GSTFTLTFL
-1062 KGSSHFENIE
+1062 KGNSHFEDIE
-1072 ITDVVAKRSQLF
+1072 ITDVVATRSQLF

-1092 EENNQLMS
+1092 EENNQSLN

-1121 VDDNAEI
+1121 IDDNAEI
-1128 RGYLIKLFSE
+1128 RAYLIKLFSKN
-1138 TYVVF
+1138 YIVY
-1143 SAENGEEGLKQT
+1143 SAENGEEGLKMT
-1155 KKHMPDLVISD
+1155 KKQMPDLVISD

-1183 NDALSHIPVILLTA
+1183 SDSLSHIPVILLTA
-1197 TKNPETHL
+1197 SKNTETHL
-1205 QGINDGADDYI
+1205 QGITDGADDYI

-1233 KNRSTLRKYFLD
+1233 RNRSNLRTYFLD
-1245 SITLKENTQKV
+1245 SITLRENAQKV
-1256 PEEYQEI
+1256 PVEYQEI
-1263 LRKCIDIVEA
+1263 LKKCIDIVEA
-1273 NIHKRDFT
+1273 NIHKKDFT

-1306 TLNAFIRSVRIRRA
+1306 TLNAFIRSLRIRRA
-1320 AMLMLTEEMN
+1320 AMLMLTEDMN

>member
-1 MIYNCTFSIK
+1 MCFLHQTKKHY
-11 SNKLILKAYFFL
+11 LILKYFVL
-23 KNFLEHLVLLLAF
+23 NFLIVF
-36 SLTGFSQEYPVKF
+36 GFTSAVHAQDNPIKF

-58 NSVTTIYQDS
+58 NSVTTIFQDS
-68 DGYMWFGTYDGL
+68 DGYLWFGTYDGL

-98 KSLLFNTI
+98 NSLLFNTI
-106 YNIEGDSKKNI
+106 YDIEGDSRNNI

-133 TFHPVV
+133 TFRPVE
-139 YVFSNNKPKIL
+139 YVISNKKPQFL
-150 KDIIHQTSSVSDN
+150 KDIIHQTSAVSVN
-163 LVLVASQN
+163 MVLVASQN
-171 LGLIAFE
+171 LGLISFE
-178 DGSFIG
+178 NGSLVG
-184 KHVPLKVSGKKSIDN
+184 KHILLKAKENKTNIDN
-199 YDAIAIQKDKKK
+199 YDAIAIQDDKKNAHS
-211 DYYWIYVRNIGICS
+211 WVYVRNIGVCS
-225 YSYKSRNLKV
+225 FDYKTKKLNV
-235 VFPLSIGGVK
+235 VFPLSIEVK
-245 AMEPSADGN
+245 AMKSTFDGN
-254 LWFGSDEGLFLFNLK
+254 LWLGTDEGLFLFN
-269 TGALSE
+269 TQSGILSE
-275 NYFSNKCSVSDILL
+275 NYFTNKCSVTDILT
-289 DKKKELWIT
+289 DKKKDVWIT
-298 TDGCGIYK
+298 TDGCGIYRII
-306 VTGTNKK
+306 GMNKK
-313 AVPYN
+313 AIPSN
-318 TLKNNLLVKSNS
+318 TVKDNNLVKSNS

-335 EDKSGN
+335 EDKTGN

-384 NNLWV
+384 KNLWV
-389 GTDGAGLKYWDRKNN
+389 GTDGAGLKYWNRKNN
-404 KYITYSNSATMCH
+404 TYSNYSN
-417 KLTSNFITGIIRDS
+417 KLSSPFITSIIRDN

-442 GINRINPKSNTV
+442 GVNKINPKTNTV
-454 SYFSC
+454 THYSC
-459 YNPFTRQV
+459 YNPFTKQT

-478 KNNIWASATN
+478 KANIWASATN

-494 FDRKKNSFTLFD
+494 FNKTADNFELFD
-506 PSINNLQCLTE
+506 KSISNLQCLTQ
-517 TSDGKLLGGNYN
+517 TSDGKLWGGNYT
-529 SLFTIEK
+529 SLFSIEK
-536 TTRKIVKINVDNQIR
+536 TTRKINKVTIGNPVR
-551 CIYEDKDKNLWL
+551 CIHEDKDKNLWL

-578 TFKRLTADDGL
+578 TFKRLTTDDGL
-589 PSNTI
+589 PSNTV
-594 LRILE
+594 LRLLE

-614 RFDKKRKT
+614 RFDKKQKT

-662 PEAIKGFNQENNL
+662 PEAIKGYNQQNNL
-675 LLTDFYVNNQPIEDT
+675 LLTDFYVNNQPIEENKTDL
-690 NAEVISDW
+690 ISEW
-698 DSDKIKKVSL
+698 DSNKIKEVNL
-708 SYDQTTLS
+708 PYDQTTLS

-727 DKINYAYYLEGWD
+727 DKINYAYFLEGWD
-740 EQWSY
+740 EQWNF

-771 KGGWNKEESLINI
+771 KGGWNKEESLIIIN
-784 TVLPPWYRTWWAYTL
+784 VLPPWYRTWWSYTL
-799 YILAGVA
+799 YLLAGIASILA
-806 SIFAYLKYN
+806 YLEYH
-815 KNKEELK
+815 KNKEKLK

-836 EVAEKQS
+836 EIAEKQS

-911 LRLSAINVNN
+911 LRLSTINVNN

-938 INYNFNIPDH
+938 IHYNFNIPNH
-948 EIEII
+948 EIKII

-974 PNGGEINLNL
+974 PIGGTINLNL
-984 AENDTEVILEI
+984 DENDREVMLEI
-995 SDNGEGIEKKDIE
+995 ADNGDGIEKKDID

-1041 KGTVSCSSEIGK
+1041 KGSVSCTSEVGK

-1062 KGSSHFENIE
+1062 KGNSHFEDVE
-1072 ITDVVAKRSQLF
+1072 ITTEIPQRSQLF
-1084 DELIIDDS
+1084 NELIIDEI
-1092 EENNQLMS
+1092 EENNSFS
-1100 NTVSESD
+1100 NTSVSEND
-1107 FQKIMLT
+1107 FQRIMLT

-1121 VDDNAEI
+1121 IDDNAEI
-1128 RGYLIKLFSE
+1128 RAYLIKLFSE
-1138 TYVVF
+1138 NYMVY
-1143 SAENGEEGLKQT
+1143 SAENGEEGLKLTQ
-1155 KKHMPDLVISD
+1155 KHMPDLVISD
-1166 ITMEHMDGL
+1166 ITMEEMDGL

-1183 NDALSHIPVILLTA
+1183 NPALSHIPVILLTA
-1197 TKNPETHL
+1197 SKNPETHL
-1205 QGINDGADDYI
+1205 QGISDGADDYI

-1233 KNRSTLRKYFLD
+1233 RNRSNLRTYFLD

-1256 PEEYQEI
+1256 PVEYQEI
-1263 LRKCIDIVEA
+1263 LKKCIDIVEA

-1320 AMLMLTEEMN
+1320 AMLMLTEDIN
-1330 IAQASAEVGFEDP
+1330 ITQASAEVGFEDP

-1363 KYKNSFNSDLNII
+1363 KYKSSFNADLNVI

>member
-1 MIYNCTFSIK
+1 MLF
-11 SNKLILKAYFFL
+11 
-23 KNFLEHLVLLLAF
+23 
-36 SLTGFSQEYPVKF
+36 GFSPLSYAQDNPVKF

-58 NSVTTIYQDS
+58 NSVTTIFQDS

-88 KVYRNRINDK
+88 KVFRNRINDK
-98 KSLLFNTI
+98 KSLLFNTV

-124 ICIYNKTNA
+124 VCIYNKTTA
-133 TFHPVV
+133 TFHPVE
-139 YVFSNNKPKIL
+139 YTISNKKPEVL
-150 KDIIHQTSSVSDN
+150 KDIIHQMRSVSNN
-163 LVLVASQN
+163 LVLIASQN

-178 DGSFIG
+178 NGSFVG
-184 KHVPLKVSGKKSIDN
+184 KHIPLNVLGNRISVNN
-199 YDAIAIQKDKKK
+199 YDAIAIQDDKKNNHSWVYIKNVGISSYNYKAK
-211 DYYWIYVRNIGICS
+211 D
-225 YSYKSRNLKV
+225 LKV
-235 VFPLSIGGVK
+235 VFPLSKEVK
-245 AMEPSADGN
+245 AMKLGADGN
-254 LWFGSDEGLFLFNLK
+254 LLLGTDEGLFLFNTK
-269 TGALSE
+269 TGILSE
-275 NYFSNKCSVSDILL
+275 NYFSNKCSVTDLL
-289 DKKKELWIT
+289 VDKKNEIWIT
-298 TDGCGIYK
+298 TDGSGIYK
-306 VTGTNKK
+306 VIGNSKK
-313 AVPYN
+313 AIPAN
-318 TLKNNLLVKSNS
+318 GISDNQLAKSNS

-341 KWFGTLRG
+341 KWFGSLRG

-356 TPKYFKSIRYNAN
+356 TPKYFKSIKYNSK
-369 DPAENFILSFCEDEK
+369 DLVENFILSFCEDEK
-384 NNLWV
+384 NNVWV
-389 GTDGAGLKYWDRKNN
+389 GTDGAGLKYWNRKNN
-404 KYITYSNSATMCH
+404 TYTNYSN
-417 KLTSNFITGIIRDS
+417 KLSSKFITGIIRDN

-442 GINRINPKSNTV
+442 GVNKINPKTNSVTQ
-454 SYFSC
+454 YSC
-459 YNPFTRQV
+459 YNPYTKQI

-478 KNNIWASATN
+478 KANIWASATN

-494 FDRKKNSFTLFD
+494 FDREKNSFILFD
-506 PSINNLQCLTE
+506 SSITNLQCITE
-517 TSDGKLLGGNYN
+517 TSDGKLWAGNYT
-529 SLFTIEK
+529 SLFSIEK
-536 TTRKIVKINVDNQIR
+536 STRKVNKIAIGNPVRYIH
-551 CIYEDKDKNLWL
+551 EDKDKNLWL
-563 GTQEGGLLLF
+563 CTQEGGLLLF

-578 TFKRLTADDGL
+578 TFKRLTTDDGL
-589 PSNTI
+589 PSNTV
-594 LRILE
+594 LRLLE
-599 DKEGNLWMSTYNGIC
+599 DNEGNLWMSTYNGIC
-614 RFDKKRKT
+614 RYDKKRKT

-635 QFSFNAGIKLST
+635 QFSFNAGLKLST
-647 GEFLFGGINGFNIFF
+647 GEFIFGGLNGFNIFF
-662 PEAIKGFNQENNL
+662 PEAIKGFNQKNNL
-675 LLTDFYVNNQPIEDT
+675 LLSDFYVNNQPIEESKNDL
-690 NAEVISDW
+690 EW
-698 DSDKIKKVSL
+698 DLGKIKKVSL
-708 SYDQTTLS
+708 PYDQTTLS

-740 EQWSY
+740 EQWNY

-754 SRLPEGKYT
+754 ARLTEGKYI

-771 KGGWNKEESLINI
+771 KGGWNKEVSLITI
-784 TVLPPWYRTWWAYTL
+784 EVLPPWYRTWWAYAL
-799 YILAGVA
+799 YLLAGIGA
-806 SIFAYLKYN
+806 IFAYLQYS
-815 KNKEELK
+815 KNKEKLK

-836 EVAEKQS
+836 EIAEKQS

-929 FVNQAKDKN
+929 FVNQAKDKS
-938 INYNFNIPDH
+938 IKYNFIIPDH
-948 EIEII
+948 EIVII

-974 PNGGEINLNL
+974 PIGGEINLKL
-984 AENDTEVILEI
+984 TENDDTVQLEI
-995 SDNGEGIEKKDIE
+995 SDNGEGIDPKDIGL
-1008 VIFEKFKQINS
+1008 IFEKFKQIKS
-1019 KVSVGTGFGIGL
+1019 KVSIGTGFGIGL

-1041 KGTVSCSSEIGK
+1041 KGSVTCTSEIGQ
-1053 GSVFKLTFL
+1053 GSTFTLTFL
-1062 KGSSHFENIE
+1062 KGDSHFDNVE
-1072 ITDVVAKRSQLF
+1072 ITNEIPQRSQLF
-1084 DELIIDDS
+1084 DELMIDDP
-1092 EENNQLMS
+1092 EENNLTRNAS
-1100 NTVSESD
+1100 VLETD

-1121 VDDNAEI
+1121 IDDNVEI
-1128 RGYLIKLFSE
+1128 RAYLIKLFSGS
-1138 TYVVF
+1138 YIVY
-1143 SAENGEEGLKQT
+1143 SAENGEEGLKLT

-1166 ITMEHMDGL
+1166 ITMEEMDGL

-1197 TKNPETHL
+1197 SKNPETHL

-1233 KNRSTLRKYFLD
+1233 RNRSNLRTYFLD

-1256 PEEYQEI
+1256 PQEYQEI
-1263 LRKCIDIVEA
+1263 LKKCIDIVEA

-1320 AMLMLTEEMN
+1320 AMLMLTEDIN
-1330 IAQASAEVGFEDP
+1330 ITQASAEVGFEDP

-1363 KYKNSFNSDLNII
+1363 KYKSSFNADLNVI

>member
-1 MIYNCTFSIK
+1 MGF
-11 SNKLILKAYFFL
+11 
-23 KNFLEHLVLLLAF
+23 HLLVFA
-36 SLTGFSQEYPVKF
+36 QENPVKF

-58 NSVTTIYQDS
+58 NSVTTIFQDS

-88 KVYRNRINDK
+88 KVFRNRINDR
-98 KSLLFNTI
+98 KSLPFNTI

-117 WVGGSNG
+117 WVGGANG
-124 ICIYNKTNA
+124 VCVYNKSNA
-133 TFHPVV
+133 TFNLVE
-139 YVFSNNKPKIL
+139 FTFENKKPKAL
-150 KDIIHQTSSVSDN
+150 KDIIHQIRSVSDN
-163 LVLVASQN
+163 LVLIASQS
-171 LGLIAFE
+171 LGLITFE
-178 DGSFIG
+178 DGSFVG
-184 KHVPLKVSGKKSIDN
+184 KHLPLKHLENKISINN
-199 YDAIAIQKDKKK
+199 YDAIALQDDKKNQHC
-211 DYYWIYVRNIGICS
+211 WVYVRNVGVCS
-225 YSYKSRNLKV
+225 YSYFLKDLKV
-235 VFPLSIGGVK
+235 VFPVSKEVK
-245 AMEPSADGN
+245 SMKMSFDGN
-254 LWFGSDEGLFLFNLK
+254 LWLGTDEGLFLLNTK
-269 TGALSE
+269 SGSISE
-275 NYFSNKCSVSDILL
+275 NYLHDKCSVTDILL
-289 DKKKELWIT
+289 DKKKEIWIT

-306 VTGTNKK
+306 VIESSKTAISHN
-313 AVPYN
+313 A
-318 TLKNNLLVKSNS
+318 LKENQLAKSNS

-341 KWFGTLRG
+341 KWFGSLRG
-349 GISMLSN
+349 GISMLSS

-369 DPAENFILSFCEDEK
+369 DPSENFILSFCEDEK
-384 NNLWV
+384 KNIWV
-389 GTDGAGLKYWDRKNN
+389 GTDGAGLKYWNRKNN
-404 KYITYSNSATMCH
+404 TYTNYNN
-417 KLTSNFITGIIRDS
+417 KLSSTFITGIIRD
-431 NNEIWLSTWAG
+431 NNNDIWLSTWAG
-442 GINRINPKSNTV
+442 GINRINTKNNLV
-454 SYFSC
+454 AHYQC
-459 YNPFTRQV
+459 YNPYTKQA

-478 KNNIWASATN
+478 KANIWASATN

-494 FDRKKNSFTLFD
+494 FDRSKNNFELFD
-506 PSINNLQCLTE
+506 KSITNLQCLTE
-517 TSDGKLLGGNYN
+517 TSDGKLWGGNYAT
-529 SLFTIEK
+529 LFAIEK
-536 TTRKIVKINVDNQIR
+536 TTGKINRVTIGNPIR
-551 CIYEDKDKNLWL
+551 CIHEDTDKNLWL

-578 TFKRLTADDGL
+578 TFKRLTTDDGL

-594 LRILE
+594 LRMLE
-599 DKEGNLWMSTYNGIC
+599 DKDGNLWMSTYNGVC
-614 RFDKKRKT
+614 RFDKKLKT

-635 QFSFNAGIKLST
+635 QFSFNAGLKLST
-647 GEFLFGGINGFNIFF
+647 GEFLFGGINGFNLFF
-662 PEAIKGFNQENNL
+662 PEAIKGFNQKNNL
-675 LLTDFYVNNQPIEDT
+675 LLTDFYVNNQPIEESKADLVSEW
-690 NAEVISDW
+690 NLG
-698 DSDKIKKVSL
+698 KIKEASL
-708 SYDQTTLS
+708 PYDQTTLS

-740 EQWSY
+740 EQWNY

-754 SRLPEGKYT
+754 SRLPEGKYI

-771 KGGWNKEESLINI
+771 KGGWNKDKNLITI
-784 TVLPPWYRTWWAYTL
+784 IVLPPWYRIWWAYTL
-799 YILAGVA
+799 YLLAGIGVV
-806 SIFAYLKYN
+806 FAYIKYN
-815 KNKEELK
+815 KNKEKLK

-836 EVAEKQS
+836 EIAEKQS

-911 LRLSAINVNN
+911 LRLSTINVNS

-929 FVNQAKDKN
+929 FVNQAKEKN
-938 INYNFNIPDH
+938 INYNFNIPDYG
-948 EIEII
+948 IEII

-974 PNGGEINLNL
+974 QTGGEINLRL
-984 AENDTEVILEI
+984 AENEQEVELEI
-995 SDNGEGIEKKDIE
+995 SDNGDGIAKKDID

-1041 KGTVSCSSEIGK
+1041 KGTVSCISEIGK

-1062 KGSSHFENIE
+1062 KGNRHFANIE
-1072 ITDVVAKRSQLF
+1072 ITNIVPQRSQLF
-1084 DELIIDDS
+1084 NELIVDEID
-1092 EENNQLMS
+1092 ENNSFS
-1100 NTVSESD
+1100 NTVSEND

-1121 VDDNAEI
+1121 IDDNAEI

-1138 TYVVF
+1138 TYIVY
-1143 SAENGEEGLKQT
+1143 SAKNGEEGLKLT
-1155 KKHMPDLVISD
+1155 KKYLPDLVISD
-1166 ITMEHMDGL
+1166 ITMDEMDGL

-1183 NDALSHIPVILLTA
+1183 NSALSHIPVILLTA
-1197 TKNPETHL
+1197 SKNPETHL
-1205 QGINDGADDYI
+1205 QGISDGADDYI

-1233 KNRSTLRKYFLD
+1233 KNRSNLRKYFLD
-1245 SITLKENTQKV
+1245 SITLKENNQKV
-1256 PEEYQEI
+1256 PVEYQEI
-1263 LRKCIDIVEA
+1263 LKKCIDIVES

-1320 AMLMLTEEMN
+1320 AMLMLTEDIN
-1330 IAQASAEVGFEDP
+1330 ITQASAEVGFEDP

-1363 KYKNSFNSDLNII
+1363 KYKSSFNSDLNII